1 MPSNN
6 SDTFSG
12 NSKTSS
18 NCAGVFAEKIT
29 VNGGGGVGTLYN
41 FYPLELLNNNQ
52 IQSSN
57 GWSYVADGATALRV
71 QRVQTESPYDFS
83 PLNAV
88 VHEMQWPTTYGDGEP
103 TQIGR
108 AHV

>member
-1 MPSNN
+1 MP
-6 SDTFSG
+6 
-12 NSKTSS
+12 TSS
-18 NCAGVFAEKIT
+18 NNAYSFQGNTGTSSNGASSFQEIIT

-41 FYPLELLNNNQ
+41 FYPLELLNSSQ

-88 VHEMQWPTTYGDGEP
+88 VLELQWPTDRKST
-103 TQIGR
+103 R
-108 AHV
+108 LNSSH